1 MGAREC
7 RAELLVGCR
16 VVDADGKLVGR
27 IEEIVA
33 DYVDG
38 EYVVREFHVGAFAA
52 FERLGD
58 GMLGRGLLRLLGG
71 KRIYSG
77 YVVPWQVMDLTD
89 PAHPRL
95 TVAKAELRRLGEA
108 PDGVGDW
115 RRVAEKQGLETGD

>member
-1 MGAREC
+1 MAVREC
-7 RAELLVGCR
+7 RVESLIGRR
-16 VVDADGKLVGR
+16 VVDVDGKSVGR
-27 IEEIVA
+27 IEEILA
-33 DYVDG
+33 DYVNE

-58 GMLGRGLLRLLGG
+58 GMLGRGVLRLIGG

-95 TVAKAELRRLGEA
+95 TVAKAELSRLGE
-108 PDGVGDW
+108 
-115 RRVAEKQGLETGD
+115 TGE